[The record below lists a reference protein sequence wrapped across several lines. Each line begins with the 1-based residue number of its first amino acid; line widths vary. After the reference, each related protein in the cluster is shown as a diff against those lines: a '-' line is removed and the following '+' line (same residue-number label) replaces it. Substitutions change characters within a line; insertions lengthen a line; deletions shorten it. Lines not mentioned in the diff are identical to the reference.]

1 MQVKQR
7 YFVLSL
13 LAVSLGLGLAGCGQ
27 PDASKSSSTASQVAS
42 TASPTVEKS
51 ALHEQE
57 IAKLTANTVPINT
70 AKNPAAIAKIPHD
83 YKFVNE
89 GYFTV
94 AAITGLPPLSVL
106 APDNKTDI
114 GTEVD
119 FARLIAIRSCRRNFW
134 TERGL
139 CMASSEWCKNPFGRH
154 STWWRYTTCRFR
166 GNPEKRHR
174 FG

>member
-1 MQVKQR
+1 MQVKPR

-27 PDASKSSSTASQVAS
+27 PDASKSSGTASQVAS

-119 FARLIAIRSCRRNFW
+119 FGTFNCRQLRFEVEIGSYFMGRLAIGGEQW
-134 TERGL
+134 
-139 CMASSEWCKNPFGRH
+139 KV
-154 STWWRYTTCRFR
+154 
-166 GNPEKRHR
+166 
-174 FG
+174 